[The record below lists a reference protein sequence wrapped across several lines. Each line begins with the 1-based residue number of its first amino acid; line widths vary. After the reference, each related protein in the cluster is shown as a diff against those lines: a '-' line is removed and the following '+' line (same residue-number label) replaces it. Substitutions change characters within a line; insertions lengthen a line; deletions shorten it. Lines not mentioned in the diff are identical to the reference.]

1 VGETWSAA
9 TAFLKKGQDVLK
21 FHGHFPGSR
30 ALWKEICKHYWCCQI
45 GRLLAYEGPEEVKWT
60 HLAMGKQV

>member
-1 VGETWSAA
+1 MFDLVTPQWRSELVGETWSAA

-30 ALWKEICKHYWCCQI
+30 AL
-45 GRLLAYEGPEEVKWT
+45 
-60 HLAMGKQV
+60 